1 MKNTIDIYKR
11 NLARLLIL
19 LIIVPVGACEDFI
32 SIDPPKTEIVSATV
46 FSNDASALS
55 AIRGIYSIMMSN
67 QSFTNGGLEFYTGL
81 SSDELANFSAS
92 PEQVQFFTS
101 SLLPTNSII
110 LNEFWKEAYKYVNNA
125 NTIIEGLSKSESIS
139 VDLKHQL
146 EGEARLI
153 RAFCHFYLVNL
164 FGDVPYVSSTDYHVN
179 GSVARQSPD
188 EVYELI
194 IGDLEIAYG
203 LLSNDLKF
211 SNGLRVQPNKDAAAA
226 LLARVY
232 LYKEDWE
239 NAMKFSTI
247 VIDNPAYRLE
257 TNLSDVFLGT
267 SQEAIWQL
275 LPVVPEK
282 STAQA
287 RFFILNQDPSSSGSY
302 GVALSDE
309 IYNSFEP
316 NDKRKSSWVGEY
328 SDGAGT
334 WRYANKYKVIYAVEA
349 TEYVAVVRLAELY
362 LIRSEAFAKQN
373 QLQKSIADLDIV
385 RARAGL
391 PLIINTNPGVTQE
404 NLLLNIEQERK
415 VELFTE
421 WGHRWMDLKRTN
433 RAEDIL
439 KNIKISFQQSDVL
452 YPVPESERT
461 LNPALSQNPG
471 Y

>member
-1 MKNTIDIYKR
+1 MKNRIEIYKR
-11 NLARLLIL
+11 NLTRLLIL
-19 LIIVPVGACEDFI
+19 LLVVPVGACEDFI
-32 SIDPPKTEIVSATV
+32 SIDPPKTEIVSETV

-67 QSFTNGGLEFYTGL
+67 QSFTNGGLEFYTGM
-81 SSDELANFSAS
+81 SSDELANFSSS
-92 PEQVQFFTS
+92 PEQVQFFAP
-101 SLLPTNSII
+101 SLTPTNSII
-110 LNEFWKEAYKYVNNA
+110 LNDFWKEGYKYVNNA
-125 NTIIEGLSKSESIS
+125 NAIIEGLSKSESIS

-164 FGDVPYVSSTDYHVN
+164 FGDVPYVTSTDYHIN
-179 GSVARQSPD
+179 ASIARQPAD
-188 EVYELI
+188 EVYDLVI
-194 IGDLEIAYG
+194 DDLEIAYS
-203 LLSNDLKF
+203 LLSNDFKF
-211 SNGLRVQPNKDAAAA
+211 SNNSKVQPNKATAAA
-226 LLARVY
+226 LLARTY
-232 LYKEDWE
+232 LYKKDWV
-239 NAMKFSTI
+239 NAIKFSSL
-247 VIDNPAYRLE
+247 VIEDPVYSLE
-257 TNLSDVFLGT
+257 TNLSDVFLGN
-267 SQEAIWQL
+267 SKEAIWQL

-287 RFFILNQDPSSSGSY
+287 RFFILSQDPSSSGSY

-316 NDKRKSSWVGEY
+316 TDKRKSFWVGEY
-328 SDGAGT
+328 SDGTGT
-334 WRYANKYKVIYAVEA
+334 WRYSYKYKVSYATDA
-349 TEYVAVVRLAELY
+349 TEYVAVIRLAELY
-362 LIRSEAFAKQN
+362 LIRSEALAKEN

-391 PLIINTNPGVTQE
+391 PLIIDTNPGISQE

-421 WGHRWMDLKRTN
+421 WGHRWLDLKRTN
-433 RAEDIL
+433 RADDIL
-439 KNIKISFQQSDVL
+439 TSIKISFQSTDVL

-461 LNPALSQNPG
+461 LNTALSQNSG